1 MEELFTIIGRLY
13 ADMVQMQGII
23 SNFQQQLKDR
33 DARIAELEKQMEGGP
48 SN

>member
-1 MEELFTIIGRLY
+1 MEELFTIIGKLY

-23 SNFQQQLKDR
+23 SNFQQQLKDK
-33 DARIAELEKQMEGGP
+33 DMRISELEKQMEDRS